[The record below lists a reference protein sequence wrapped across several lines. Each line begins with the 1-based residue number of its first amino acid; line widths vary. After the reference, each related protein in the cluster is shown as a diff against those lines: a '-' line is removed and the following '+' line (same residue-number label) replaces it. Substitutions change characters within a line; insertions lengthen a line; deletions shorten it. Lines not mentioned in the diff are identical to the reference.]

1 MAAVTEAT
9 GTPVASRPVPAASG
23 SRLGRE
29 QLTVAAGQF
38 AAGAGNLAFALA
50 AARVLDPSGFARLS
64 VFLGLYLVL
73 SLPATSVTA
82 ATALRPNQRAA
93 LVRRVAVA
101 GLITAGVAVVCA
113 PLLAV
118 ALNLPVAMVV
128 VLAVSI
134 PAVAPLA
141 EARGRLYGGFRH
153 RKLVGSLLAEPA
165 VRLGVGVALSAAV
178 GGVGGAAA
186 VVVGAYTALEVARG
200 RRDRRSPRPVPPPT
214 AVGVSPGAPPAHAT
228 RTRWG
233 AARDRAFAAGAPAAN
248 AGWTAAAFA
257 MLAVVQCQDL
267 VFANAILPGRQA
279 GAYAALSTLGGAAAF
294 ATVTIP
300 LVLLPRA
307 ARRVRHSLAIAVG
320 FAALLGIGVVGVG
333 AVAPRLVAS
342 GLFGERYGT
351 IARFVVPYLAA
362 MALLGVAR
370 VLVAHRCATGAP
382 RAATALVA
390 VVAAGQAVAI
400 AVVGRSVGTI
410 AATTVGATAALAI
423 GLGAEQAVRS
433 YLVSPDARQRAA
445 ALLADPM
452 FRAVAAMCAA
462 GLAVRLVIFRGI
474 WLDEATSI
482 HQAGMSF
489 GAMLYNLRTTDVHPP
504 LYFSVLWLTDR
515 LFGTGEL
522 AMRVPSI
529 LAGTLVIP
537 AAYVAARD
545 LWDRRSG
552 LVAAALATIG
562 PMIVWYSQEVRMYS
576 MFMLFALVAV
586 WGQARIFKRGNGSDW
601 AVYVLASAALIWTE
615 YFGILQVIT
624 QQLAFAW
631 LAWSRRRDR
640 DSLLHLAVPWALGTL
655 ALLAFMAPLF
665 PFASHQFLVNQNAGK
680 GFGGPSQ
687 VGLSQAQSISV
698 YTVLANFA
706 WAIIGY
712 HSAVVMAA
720 LVALWPIGILFA
732 LFLLGRNVTKQTG
745 IVVLS
750 AVLPALLL
758 LGVGLVK
765 RNLFDVR
772 YISGVVV
779 AVLLLTAR
787 GVTGGARSLRFQVAG
802 CVAVAAI
809 FAVSLGD
816 EQINGSNP
824 RLYDFGG
831 ALSIIDHR
839 AHPGDI
845 ILFDPADIGLVVNYY
860 APHVTAAALGS
871 PKAVLR
877 PGRQVFLL
885 ACPNLMH
892 PGEPATLKREL
903 TALRG
908 VDKQLAV
915 VRRANVTVWVFR
927 VGPSGATPLTPAS
940 SAVPPGGS
948 AAPAL
953 PAGTGGQP

>member
-9 GTPVASRPVPAASG
+9 GVPVAPTSVPAPGG

-38 AAGAGNLAFALA
+38 AAGAGNLAFALV
-50 AARVLDPSGFARLS
+50 AARVLDPAGFARIS

-82 ATALRPNQRAA
+82 ATALRPNQRAS
-93 LVRRVAVA
+93 LVRRVAIA
-101 GLITAGVAVVCA
+101 GLVIAGVAIVCA

-118 ALNLPVAMVV
+118 ALNLPVGLVV
-128 VLAVSI
+128 VLAASI

-141 EARGRLYGGFRH
+141 EARGRLYGVFRH
-153 RKLVGSLLAEPA
+153 RRLVASLLAEPA
-165 VRLGVGVALSAAV
+165 IRLAVGVALSAAV
-178 GGVGGAAA
+178 GEVGGAVA
-186 VVVGAYTALEVARG
+186 VVVGAYTALDVARG
-200 RRDRRSPRPVPPPT
+200 RRNRRSPKV
-214 AVGVSPGAPPAHAT
+214 AAP
-228 RTRWG
+228 RTPS
-233 AARDRAFAAGAPAAN
+233 AAGASPNGAPAGARSTVV

-307 ARRVRHSLAIAVG
+307 ARRDRHSLAVALG
-320 FAALLGIGVVGVG
+320 FAALLGVGVVGVG
-333 AVAPRLVAS
+333 AVAPHLIAS
-342 GLFGERYGT
+342 GLFGARYGT
-351 IARFVVPYLAA
+351 IGRFVVPYLAA

-370 VLVAHRCATGAP
+370 VLVAHRCATGTP
-382 RAATALVA
+382 RAATFLVGVVA
-390 VVAAGQAVAI
+390 VGQAVSI

-410 AATTVGATAALAI
+410 AATTVGATVALAV
-423 GLGAEQAVRS
+423 GLAVEQAARS
-433 YLVSPDARQRAA
+433 YLVGPEVRQQVRAV
-445 ALLADPM
+445 LADPIV
-452 FRAVAAMCAA
+452 RAVAAMCAV
-462 GLAVRLVIFRGI
+462 GLAVRLVVFRGI

-489 GAMLYNLRTTDVHPP
+489 GAMLNNLRSTDVHPP

-515 LFGTGEL
+515 VFGPGEL
-522 AMRVPSI
+522 AMRIPSI
-529 LAGTLVIP
+529 VAGTLVIP
-537 AAYVAARD
+537 AAYLAARD

-552 LVAAALATIG
+552 IVAAALATIG
-562 PMIVWYSQEVRMYS
+562 PMLVWYSQEVRMYS
-576 MFMLFALVAV
+576 MFMLFALLAI
-586 WGQARIFKRGNGSDW
+586 WGQARILRRGTGSDW
-601 AVYVLASAALIWTE
+601 AIYVLASAALVWTE

-640 DSLLHLAVPWALGTL
+640 GLLLHLLVPWALGVL
-655 ALLAFMAPLF
+655 ALLAFVAPLL
-665 PFASHQFLVNQNAGK
+665 PFAAHQFLVNQNAGK

-687 VGLSQAQSISV
+687 VGLSGAQSISV

-706 WAIIGY
+706 WAVIGY
-712 HSAVVMAA
+712 HSAPVMAT
-720 LVALWPIGILFA
+720 LVALWPIGILFT
-732 LFLLGRNVTKQTG
+732 LFLLGRNITKATG
-745 IVVLS
+745 VVVLV
-750 AVLPALLL
+750 ATLPALLL
-758 LGVGLVK
+758 LGVGLFK

-787 GVTGGARSLRFQVAG
+787 GVTGGARGLRLQVAG

-809 FAVSLGD
+809 FAGSLGD

-831 ALSIIDHR
+831 ALRLVDHR
-839 AHPGDI
+839 AGPGDI
-845 ILFDPADIGLVVNYY
+845 IVFDPSDIGLVVNYY
-860 APHVTAAALGS
+860 APHVTAAPLGS
-871 PKAVLR
+871 PKAALR
-877 PGRQVFLL
+877 PGHQLFLL

-892 PGEPATLKREL
+892 PGEPAALGREL
-903 TALRG
+903 AALRRTDRQ
-908 VDKQLAV
+908 VAV
-915 VRRANVTVWVFR
+915 IRRANVTVWVFR
-927 VGPSGATPLTPAS
+927 IDPAAAS
-940 SAVPPGGS
+940 PVVPQPS
-948 AAPAL
+948 AAPPGAGTTL
-953 PAGTGGQP
+953 APAVGTGGQP

>member
-9 GTPVASRPVPAASG
+9 GLPVASPPVPAPG
-23 SRLGRE
+23 GNRLGRE

-64 VFLGLYLVL
+64 VFLGLYLIV

-82 ATALRPNQRAA
+82 AAALRPNQRAT
-93 LVRRVAVA
+93 LVRRVAIG

-118 ALNLPVAMVV
+118 ALNLPVGLVV
-128 VLAVSI
+128 VLAASI

-153 RKLVGSLLAEPA
+153 RKLVASLVAEPA
-165 VRLGVGVALSAAV
+165 TRLLVGVALAAAV
-178 GGVGGAAA
+178 GEVGGAVA
-186 VVVGAYTALEVARG
+186 VVVGAYTALEFARG
-200 RRDRRSPRPVPPPT
+200 RRNRRPSP
-214 AVGVSPGAPPAHAT
+214 AAHIAS
-228 RTRWG
+228 
-233 AARDRAFAAGAPAAN
+233 RAAAGASHVAAPAPGSSTA
-248 AGWTAAAFA
+248 ATGWTAAAFA
-257 MLAVVQCQDL
+257 VLAVVQCQDL

-294 ATVTIP
+294 ATMTVP

-307 ARRVRHSLAIAVG
+307 ARRDRHSLAIAVG

-333 AVAPRLVAS
+333 AVAPHLIAS
-342 GLFGERYGT
+342 GLFGARYGT

-382 RAATALVA
+382 RAATGLVA
-390 VVAAGQAVAI
+390 AVAVGQAVSL

-410 AATTVGATAALAI
+410 AATTVGATAALTV
-423 GLGAEQAVRS
+423 GLGAEQAVRA
-433 YLVSPDARQRAA
+433 YVVSPEARQWVRAV
-445 ALLADPM
+445 LADPI
-452 FRAVAAMCAA
+452 FRAVAALCAV
-462 GLAVRLVIFRGI
+462 GLAVRLVVFRGI

-489 GAMLYNLRTTDVHPP
+489 GAMLNNLRTTDVHPP
-504 LYFSVLWLTDR
+504 LYFGVLWFCDR
-515 LFGTGEL
+515 IFGAGEL
-522 AMRVPSI
+522 AMRIPSI

-537 AAYVAARD
+537 AAYLAGRD

-552 LVAAALATIG
+552 IVAAALATIG
-562 PMIVWYSQEVRMYS
+562 PMLVWYSQEVRMYS
-576 MFMLFALVAV
+576 MFMLFALLAI
-586 WGQARIFKRGNGSDW
+586 WGQGRILKRGTGADW
-601 AVYVLASAALIWTE
+601 AIYTLASAALVWTE
-615 YFGILQVIT
+615 YFGVLQVIT

-640 DSLLHLAVPWALGTL
+640 TSLLHLLVPWALATL
-655 ALLAFMAPLF
+655 ALLAFMAPLI
-665 PFASHQFLVNQNAGK
+665 PFAAHQFLVNQNAGK

-687 VGLSQAQSISV
+687 VGLSGAQSISV

-712 HSAVVMAA
+712 HSALVMAA
-720 LVALWPIGILFA
+720 IVALWPIGILFT
-732 LFLLGRNVTKQTG
+732 LFLLGRNVTKATG
-745 IVVLS
+745 TVVLS
-750 AVLPALLL
+750 AILPALLL
-758 LGVGLVK
+758 LGAGLVK

-787 GVTGGARSLRFQVAG
+787 GVTGGARSLRVQVAG

-831 ALSIIDHR
+831 ALHAVDHR
-839 AHPGDI
+839 ARPGDI
-845 ILFDPADIGLVVNYY
+845 IVFDPADIGLVVNYY
-860 APHVTAAALGS
+860 SPHVAAAALGS

-877 PGRQVFLL
+877 PGHQVFLL

-892 PGEPATLKREL
+892 PGEPVTLKREL
-903 TALRG
+903 AALRRSDTQ
-908 VDKQLAV
+908 VAV
-915 VRRANVTVWVFR
+915 IRRANVTVWVFR
-927 VGPSGATPLTPAS
+927 VGLPGASPLAPAP
-940 SAVPPGGS
+940 SAVAPGG
-948 AAPAL
+948 
-953 PAGTGGQP
+953 QQ